1 MFVIIAIG
9 SDHGGFE
16 LKKELIKHLEEK
28 NISYKDFGCYT
39 SESVDYPDIAEA
51 VCYSIKEGVCQKG
64 ILVCGTGIGM
74 SIAANKIKGIR
85 AALVSDTFSAKMTAA
100 HNNSNV
106 IALGGR
112 VIGTELAKEIVD
124 AYLSSEFL
132 GGRHQNRVDKITAL
146 ENK

>member
-1 MFVIIAIG
+1 MIAIG
-9 SDHGGFE
+9 CDHGGFN
-16 LKKELIKHLEEK
+16 LKGEIIKFLEEK
-28 NISYKDFGCYT
+28 NIKYKDFGCYT
-39 SESVDYPDIAEA
+39 SDSVDYPDIAEV
-51 VCYSIKEGVCQKG
+51 VCESITTGECEKG

-85 AALVSDTFSAKMTAA
+85 AALLSDTFSAKMTAA

-112 VIGTELAKEIVD
+112 VIGAELAKDIID

-132 GGRHQNRVDKITAL
+132 GGRHQNRIDKITNL